1 MSVEYIQRPVAGEIE
16 TIDDSFPDD
25 FFITCA
31 SFEDRCKSSVAKL
44 ADSYRCNSALVFRYS
59 GFHKKSGTLVEE
71 HLEFLKSHL
80 EARCTDPGHLQ
91 LIRCIRED
99 PLDGFIKFQDPL
111 EVLNKPLEG
120 KRVTIDISAFTKE
133 YIMVLFKLIN
143 VKKNKVRVFHTRV
156 DYRKAQ
162 KRHLPLSW
170 GVKSIIS
177 IPFHNGSHLSSYE
190 TVLIAQLGYEGHRS
204 YAVWQSC
211 EPLRTIALIGH
222 SEVDPYEPG
231 RETRAEKAN
240 KLLLSVGEPLV
251 EKRYLPI
258 YNLNANLKVL
268 REIYADDAFYEK
280 NLCLTPLGS
289 KVQALAASLFIQGL
303 TNSERELHVLSAR
316 PFFYTH
322 EYPKPPLETW
332 EYVLF

>member
-1 MSVEYIQRPVAGEIE
+1 MSIEYIQRRVTGKIE
-16 TIDDSFPDD
+16 TIDDSVPDD

-31 SFEDRCKSSVAKL
+31 SFEERCKTSVAKL
-44 ADSYRCNSALVFRYS
+44 ADSYCCNSALVFRYS
-59 GFHKKSGTLVEE
+59 GSHKKSDTLVED

-80 EARCTDPGHLQ
+80 EARCTVPRRLE

-99 PLDGFIKFQDPL
+99 PLDGFVKL
-111 EVLNKPLEG
+111 EDALQLKGKPLEG
-120 KRVTIDISAFTKE
+120 KRVTIDISTFTKE
-133 YIMVLFKLIN
+133 YIMVLFRLID
-143 VKKNKVRVFHTRV
+143 VKKNKVRAIHTRV
-156 DYRKAQ
+156 DYGKAQ
-162 KRHLPLSW
+162 KTKLPLSW

-177 IPFHNGSHLSSYE
+177 VPFYNGFHLSSQD

-231 RETRAEKAN
+231 RETHAEKAN
-240 KLLLSVGEPLV
+240 KLLLSVGESLV

-258 YNLNANLKVL
+258 YDLDSNLKVL
-268 REIYADDAFYEK
+268 REVYADDAFQEK

-289 KVQALAASLFIQGL
+289 KVQALATSVFVQEL
-303 TNSERELHVLSAR
+303 TKDERNLHVLSAR

-332 EYVLF
+332 EYLLF